1 MTTPPRPYPYAPH
14 LRVAGV
20 LTLAGLA
27 TAWIYI
33 SRSTPYTMVLFLVVG
48 QAVFFGAIALFSY
61 VVIREIR
68 ARLRSM
74 KVIRFARDEVIVRQ
88 GEPAD
93 NVFLIDE
100 GEVEFVRDDPE
111 RGTVPLARL
120 GPTEHFGELAL
131 LGEQPYQSTARAVT
145 EVKLLSIHRSH
156 FDVIYARMPHL
167 RRRIDAE
174 AERRRELLAEKMERK
189 DSARNDEPP
198 RQ

>member
-14 LRVAGV
+14 LRAAGV
-20 LTLAGLA
+20 LTLAGLG

-48 QAVFFGAIALFSY
+48 QAMFLGAIALFAY

-111 RGTVPLARL
+111 RGSIPLARL
-120 GPTEHFGELAL
+120 GPSDHFGELAL
-131 LGEQPYQSTARAVT
+131 LGEVPYQSTARAVT
-145 EVKLLSIHRSH
+145 DVKLLTIHKSH
-156 FDVIYARMPHL
+156 FDVIYARMPRL
-167 RRRIDAE
+167 RQRIDAE
-174 AERRRELLAEKMERK
+174 AERRRAILAEKMERK
-189 DSARNDEPP
+189 DSR
-198 RQ
+198 R